1 MLETQLISTQVLMP
15 GNKITVELDEVEDL
29 TYLEDVSES
38 SVLLNLKKR
47 FDRDCIYT
55 YIGNILLS
63 INPFKS
69 LIIFSEEVRQKYE
82 GKEQTKNPPHV
93 YAIADSTFRLSQS
106 SAQDQ
111 CIIVSGQSGSGK
123 TEAMKQIVHYLS
135 SIYQD
140 RNDNL
145 RQPMEVFPILE
156 SFGNAKTILNNNSS
170 RFGKYLHIH
179 ILHGVV
185 VGTSLSNYLLE
196 KSRVVFQVSS
206 LSALT
211 YYSFCQK
218 IL

>member
-1 MLETQLISTQVLMP
+1 MP

-111 CIIVSGQSGSGK
+111 CIIVR
-123 TEAMKQIVHYLS
+123 Y
-135 SIYQD
+135 
-140 RNDNL
+140 
-145 RQPMEVFPILE
+145 
-156 SFGNAKTILNNNSS
+156 
-170 RFGKYLHIH
+170 
-179 ILHGVV
+179 
-185 VGTSLSNYLLE
+185 
-196 KSRVVFQVSS
+196 
-206 LSALT
+206 
-211 YYSFCQK
+211 
-218 IL
+218 